1 MNLTSPSQVK
11 DWCIR
16 NKFHP
21 NRVLGQNFLIDK
33 NALDAILDVA
43 EIESGVRC
51 LEIGPGLGVL
61 TEGLLS
67 RGCAVTAIEK
77 DPVLADRLKESL
89 GNPERLDVLAGDA
102 LDFIKRGT
110 CDGFPL
116 MVSNLP
122 YQAGT
127 RILIELVE
135 RVCPGVPSVATSCD
149 PPEAA
154 ISSKSPYQINK
165 WPNAIANDP
174 AVEDNRPP
182 ANDSAVEDNRPPAN
196 ESIPKS
202 SNTIAN
208 RKSEIVNSPN
218 AIGNRKSAIVN
229 GRAAV
234 PSRRDTCPPD
244 TMVVLVQTEVAER
257 LAAHEGSSVRGL
269 AGVRVQLDYDV
280 SIVRKVSA
288 SCFWPRPEIGS
299 TVVKLVRHHRN
310 DGEGADVRRVF
321 RMLTKQAFEHRR
333 KQLGSIFKG
342 VIESTARAEDLSNED
357 WLELSRNIEL

>member
-21 NRVLGQNFLIDK
+21 NRVLGQNFLIDR
-33 NALDAILDVA
+33 NALEAILDA
-43 EIESGVRC
+43 ALAGESATLCAADAHRV

-61 TEGLLS
+61 TEGLLE

-77 DPVLADRLKESL
+77 DGVLADRLKESL
-89 GNPERLDVLAGDA
+89 GNPEGLSVLKGDA
-102 LDFIKRGT
+102 LDFIKRGE

-135 RVCPGVPSVATSCD
+135 RVMPRSGDS
-149 PPEAA
+149 
-154 ISSKSPYQINK
+154 
-165 WPNAIANDP
+165 DP
-174 AVEDNRPP
+174 ASVEG
-182 ANDSAVEDNRPPAN
+182 SQL
-196 ESIPKS
+196 S
-202 SNTIAN
+202 TTT
-208 RKSEIVNSPN
+208 SP
-218 AIGNRKSAIVN
+218 S
-229 GRAAV
+229 
-234 PSRRDTCPPD
+234 
-244 TMVVLVQTEVAER
+244 TMVVLVQTEVADR
-257 LAAHEGSSVRGL
+257 LAAKEGSKVRGL

-280 SIVRKVSA
+280 SIVRKVAA

-310 DGEGADVRRVF
+310 DNVGADVRATF
-321 RMLTKQAFEHRR
+321 RRLTKQAFEHRR

-342 VIESTARAEDLSNED
+342 VIESTARAEELSNAD
-357 WLELSRNIEL
+357 WLSLAEQLVGVL